1 MSAHAGINPDPL
13 DFACCWSLLHNR
25 KPDRCIAE
33 LRDVDDRILI
43 GTRWVFDFVAIA
55 FGQVY
60 TCGRL
65 AQMSGFLALGLRQ
78 IRLHETANSSGV
90 RTSEIREADS
100 GRVRFDIHRFILSV
114 GPAIAS
120 TASASRSCGAPRPLF
135 GVDARSLGVI
145 RPA

>member
-13 DFACCWSLLHNR
+13 DFACCWCLLHNR

-78 IRLHETANSSGV
+78 IRLHESADSSGV
-90 RTSEIREADS
+90 RTSEIRGADS

-114 GPAIAS
+114 GPAIAFS
-120 TASASRSCGAPRPLF
+120 GSRNRIN
-135 GVDARSLGVI
+135 GVRKPVPDRNSL
-145 RPA
+145 